1 MLPILLPLMQ
11 SAAKKEAAKKAT
23 ADKADVVKAAADK
36 VVADKDATEKAAAKE
51 AVTSHKAAYKND
63 DDSDATAV
71 VPPPVE
77 APTEGMSVKDRMARL
92 KVCVCLRPSLAAALF
107 FS

>member
-1 MLPILLPLMQ
+1 MLPLMQ

-36 VVADKDATEKAAAKE
+36 VVADKDATEKAAAKITE
-51 AVTSHKAAYKND
+51 AVTSHKAADKND